1 MKGRPEDLTVDGT
14 TFGWVIHGGEDY
26 ADNKFMCIKEA
37 NEYEKLYSVDVLG
50 VEDRA
55 EHDQSEVLS
64 SLTRTSQGKR
74 TAGTK

>member
-1 MKGRPEDLTVDGT
+1 MDGT
-14 TFGWVIHGGEDY
+14 TFGWVIYGGEDY

-37 NEYEKLYSVDVLG
+37 NEYEKLYSLDVMG

-55 EHDQSEVLS
+55 QHDQSEVLS

>member
-1 MKGRPEDLTVDGT
+1 MDGT
-14 TFGWVIHGGEDY
+14 TFGWVIYGGEDY

-37 NEYEKLYSVDVLG
+37 NEYEKLYSLDVMG

-74 TAGTK
+74 TAGTE

>member
-1 MKGRPEDLTVDGT
+1 MKGRPEDLTVDST
-14 TFGWVIHGGEDY
+14 TFGWVIHEGEDY
-26 ADNKFMCIKEA
+26 ADNKFMYIKEA
-37 NEYEKLYSVDVLG
+37 NEYEKLHSLDVLG

-55 EHDQSEVLS
+55 ENDQSEVLS